1 MTLDTDPGIAPQEE
15 KDEIAADLTAAK
27 EVAATDLPLELVAE
41 SLGGYLRAWVARMR
55 AGDSGVLPVLLGL
68 VGITVVF
75 QIISP
80 NNVFLSSGNLVNL
93 FQQSAVFMVL
103 GMAEIF
109 VLLLGDIDLSVGYV
123 GAVGGAI
130 AVQLVQPVTI
140 NLPWFLAIAIAVVV
154 CGLIGAGMGFLIT
167 RLRLP
172 SFVVTLAAY
181 LIFNGV
187 LLIIL
192 LLGPFSGY
200 PTLCTSSC
208 SGPQNNSHI
217 IYQLMWG
224 TIDPTV
230 SWIVLAV
237 IVALFGGSLWWR
249 DTRRRRSGLVAPPPS
264 LTLMKIAL
272 IAAIGVVLL
281 LICNANRGRG
291 VVQVVGVPWVI
302 PIVLGLV
309 LVWMVLLERTKFGR
323 YIYAVGGNSEAA
335 RRAGVNVNRVRTLAF
350 ALCAGTAGIAGLLY
364 AANQGG
370 LSNNVNGGQLV
381 LYAVAAAVIGGTS
394 LFGGRGRAMHG
405 VLGGLVIGAIY
416 NGLYLLGLAAQ
427 YQFIATGIVLLVAV
441 TVDALSRRGAATAAR
456 A

>member
-1 MTLDTDPGIAPQEE
+1 MTLDTDPEVAPQEE
-15 KDEIAADLTAAK
+15 KEEVAADLTAAK
-27 EVAATDLPLELVAE
+27 EVAAKDLPLEVVAQ
-41 SLGGYLRAWVARMR
+41 SFGGYLRAWVARIR
-55 AGDSGVLPVLLGL
+55 SGDSGVLPVLLGL
-68 VGITVVF
+68 AGITVVF

-80 NNVFLSSGNLVNL
+80 NNVFLSSDNLVNL
-93 FQQSAVFMVL
+93 FQQSAVFMML

-109 VLLLGDIDLSVGYV
+109 VLLLGEIDLSVGYV

-140 NLPWFLAIAIAVVV
+140 NLPWWLAIVIALLACTV
-154 CGLIGAGMGFLIT
+154 IGAGSGFIVT

-200 PTLCTSSC
+200 PTLCSSSC
-208 SGPQNNSHI
+208 NGPLNNSHI
-217 IYQLMWG
+217 IYLLMWG
-224 TIDPTV
+224 NIDPTV
-230 SWIVLAV
+230 SWILLAV
-237 IVALFGGSLWWR
+237 VVALFGGIMWWR
-249 DTRRRRSGLVAPPPS
+249 DARRRRSGLVAPPPS
-264 LTLMKIAL
+264 LTYLKIAL
-272 IAAIGVVLL
+272 IAVVGAAIVW
-281 LICNANRGRG
+281 ICNLNRGRG
-291 VVQVVGVPWVI
+291 VVQVVGLPWFI
-302 PIVLGLV
+302 PIVLAV
-309 LVWMVLLERTKFGR
+309 LVVWMILLERTKFGR
-323 YIYAVGGNSEAA
+323 YIYAVGGNAEAA

-370 LSNNVNGGQLV
+370 LSNNVPGGQLV

-394 LFGGRGRAMHG
+394 LFGGRGRALHG

-427 YQFIATGIVLLVAV
+427 YQYIATGIVLLVAV
-441 TVDALSRRGAATAAR
+441 TVDALSRRGATAGAR

>member
-27 EVAATDLPLELVAE
+27 EVAAKDLPLEVVAQNF
-41 SLGGYLRAWVARMR
+41 SGYLRAWVARIR
-55 AGDSGVLPVLLGL
+55 SGDSGVLPVLLGL

-80 NNVFLSSGNLVNL
+80 NNVFLQSDNLVNL

-140 NLPWFLAIAIAVVV
+140 NLPWFLAIAIALVV
-154 CGLIGAGMGFLIT
+154 CGVIGAGMGFLIT

-172 SFVVTLAAY
+172 SFVVTLAGY

-200 PTLCTSSC
+200 PTLCASSC
-208 SGPQNNSHI
+208 NGPQNNSHV
-217 IYQLMWG
+217 IYELMWG
-224 TIDPTV
+224 KFDPTV
-230 SWIVLAV
+230 SWILLAV
-237 IVALFGGSLWWR
+237 VVAIVGGIMWWR
-249 DTRRRRSGLVAPPPS
+249 DTRRRRRGLVAPPPS
-264 LTLMKIAL
+264 LTYLKIAL
-272 IAAIGVVLL
+272 IAVVGAAIVW
-281 LICNANRGRG
+281 ICNLNRGRG
-291 VVQVVGVPWVI
+291 VVQVVGLPWFI
-302 PIVLGLV
+302 PIVLAVLV
-309 LVWMVLLERTKFGR
+309 VWMVLLERTKFGR
-323 YIYAVGGNSEAA
+323 YIYAVGGNTEAA

-370 LSNNVNGGQLV
+370 LSNNVPGGQLV

-394 LFGGRGRAMHG
+394 LFGGRGRALHG
-405 VLGGLVIGAIY
+405 VLGGFSW
-416 NGLYLLGLAAQ
+416 LAA
-427 YQFIATGIVLLVAV
+427 
-441 TVDALSRRGAATAAR
+441 
-456 A
+456 